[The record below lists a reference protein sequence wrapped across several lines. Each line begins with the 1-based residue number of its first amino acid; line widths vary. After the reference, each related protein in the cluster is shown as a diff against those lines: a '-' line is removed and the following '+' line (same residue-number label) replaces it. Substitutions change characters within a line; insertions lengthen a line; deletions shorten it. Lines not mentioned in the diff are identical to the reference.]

1 MVSPKR
7 PGPDFFLDI
16 VYRSQNN
23 RNNGE
28 DLREDLTRAFHF
40 LANYSEMPLPYN
52 YEFIRWISEDPART
66 VHQIENK
73 YGAIISAPQNL
84 LIWKQLYTQKLKEN
98 YYNWAELIKQR
109 HVFSYFVVA
118 HGDAGFIGVLQARIE
133 KDQKNVPDNHITGY
147 RHPPYIRQTAVYSF
161 RLVKFY
167 LISTLKIPEQC
178 VHEALR
184 TVVILWEE
192 SLLSQFTDLFGSSFS
207 FVFSAL
213 FFTCA
218 MQNLIEN
225 GVVAA
230 IDSITQAPLKPIDIQ
245 IPSDTIMSGSFLYNQ
260 IPNEFTW
267 RENGNNIA
275 TKIVNSVPT
284 KINSALTVNSIYP
297 LLRKFILPHGV
308 SLSNSLSLLEPQ
320 PYCSQRCP
328 ESKLLLIP
336 IKDFHELIHTLFPMQ
351 FVLQPKKLYPVDFQ
365 ADMSKSDL
373 SGKNLRGANLT
384 GVNLTGANLTGA
396 DLQGTNLTGA
406 NFTGANLTGADLTE
420 ANLRGADFKW
430 SDLTRTCLRDADL
443 RGANFREANFNW
455 TDLKDADLRG
465 SNFKKTCLRNVN
477 LEKANLTGSELREV
491 DFKMANL
498 TGAELRGTELKGAA
512 FEKVNLVNTC
522 MKQVDFAE
530 ANLVEANLTGTDFTG
545 ANLQRVNLAKANC
558 TQTNLERANL
568 SGANMAKA
576 NLTGANLVETILRH
590 TNLEKA
596 DLTEANLAEAKL
608 TSANLR
614 GADLTK
620 ANLREA
626 NLRKTN
632 LIDADL
638 TEANL
643 EGADLT
649 EAQITGVFLVRSSLK
664 GTRISAKSREYLE
677 KLAAKEQINLDEV
690 IWV

>member
-1 MVSPKR
+1 MVSHKKL
-7 PGPDFFLDI
+7 GPDFFLDI

-23 RNNGE
+23 RNDGE

-52 YEFIRWISEDPART
+52 YEFIRWITEDPALS

-84 LIWKQLYTQKLKEN
+84 PIWKELYTQKLKEN
-98 YYNWAELIKQR
+98 YHNWVELTKQR

-118 HGDAGFIGVLQARIE
+118 HGDIGFIGVLQARIE
-133 KDQKNVPDNHITGY
+133 KDPKNVPDNHITGY
-147 RHPPYIRQTAVYSF
+147 RHPSYIRQTAVHSF

-192 SLLSQFTDLFGSSFS
+192 SLLSQFADLFGSSFS

-218 MQNLIEN
+218 LQNLIEKGIVLATDN
-225 GVVAA
+225 
-230 IDSITQAPLKPIDIQ
+230 ITLAPLKPIDIQ
-245 IPSDTIMSGSFLYNQ
+245 LPGDTIMSGSFLYNQ
-260 IPNEFTW
+260 IPNEFAW
-267 RENGNNIA
+267 GEDGNNIA

-284 KINSALTVNSIYP
+284 KINSALTVNAIYP
-297 LLRKFILPHGV
+297 LLHKFILPHGV
-308 SLSNSLSLLEPQ
+308 NLGSGLSLAEQQQYHSEL
-320 PYCSQRCP
+320 YP
-328 ESKLLLIP
+328 ESPMQLMP
-336 IKDFHELIHTLFPMQ
+336 VKDFHELIQVLFPMQ
-351 FVLQPKKLYPVDFQ
+351 FSVQAKKMYPIEFQ
-365 ADMSKSDL
+365 ADMSKADL
-373 SGKNLRGANLT
+373 SGMNLRGANLT

-545 ANLQRVNLAKANC
+545 ANLQRVNLTRANC

-576 NLTGANLVETILRH
+576 NLTGATLIETILRR

-596 DLTEANLAEAKL
+596 DLTEANLTEAKL

-620 ANLREA
+620 ANLRES
-626 NLRKTN
+626 NLRKAN
-632 LIDADL
+632 LIDTDL

-649 EAQITGVFLVRSSLK
+649 EAKITGVFLVRSNLK
-664 GTRISAKSREYLE
+664 NTRISAKSKDYLE

-690 IWV
+690 IWI